1 VCVCVCV
8 CVQGDGWLRALVSDA
23 EPLAFENYFAHVL
36 GGKWAVSDPMRQL
49 PLLPLTRR
57 LLPRLAAVPGA
68 LVCALCSLLTVP
80 LLLIAR
86 LCGGREDSLPLA
98 HLLLNGPLVW

>member
-1 VCVCVCV
+1 MCVCV
-8 CVQGDGWLRALVSDA
+8 CVQGDGWLRTLVQDA

-36 GGKWAVSDPMRQL
+36 GGGKLALSDPMRQL
-49 PLLPLTRR
+49 PLLPLTLPQ
-57 LLPRLAAVPGA
+57 LLRRLAAVPGA

-86 LCGGREDSLPLA
+86 LCGGREDCVPLA
-98 HLLLNGPLVW
+98 HLLHNGPLVW